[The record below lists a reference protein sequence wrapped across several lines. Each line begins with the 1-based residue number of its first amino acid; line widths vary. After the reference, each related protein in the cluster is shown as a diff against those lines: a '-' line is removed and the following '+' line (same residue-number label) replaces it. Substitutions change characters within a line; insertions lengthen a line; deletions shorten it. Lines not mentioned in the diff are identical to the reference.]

1 MNSHI
6 AWVEKYRPSYM
17 TDIIG
22 HSDILNILKALIQND
37 NLINLIFS
45 GPSGTGKTSLVRV
58 IVNEYYGS
66 NAYYNVLELNA
77 SDERG
82 IETVRNR
89 IKQFVNNDNIS
100 QNTNTPYKLPK
111 LVILDEFDA
120 MTMDAQ
126 LILTSIMDYSFENA
140 KFIFICNYLH
150 KVIQPILS
158 RCISFRFL
166 PIEHQLIQRQLN
178 HIIRKENASVD
189 HEIVHKISSC
199 SSGDLR
205 KAINTLQS
213 VCMIDTIQTV
223 DDFCNLQ
230 GMVSDN
236 EILNI
241 IHKINNE
248 SFEHTCNYVNTI
260 KTNDNFSIKDL
271 LQCIFD
277 KIRSQLQNKNIYF
290 TKINN
295 VNLKKLIHELQ
306 DLEETIS
313 ICIDSNTHL
322 YAFIGIFYKYI
333 T

>member
-22 HSDILNILKALIQND
+22 HTDILNILKALVQND
-37 NLINLIFS
+37 NMINLIFS

-89 IKQFVNNDNIS
+89 IKQFVNNENIS
-100 QNTNTPYKLPK
+100 QNTESPFKLPK

-166 PIEHQLIQRQLN
+166 PIGVPLIQRQLQ
-178 HIIRKENASVD
+178 HIVTKEQSD
-189 HEIVHKISSC
+189 ISDDIVKKIAES

-230 GMVSDN
+230 GMVSED
-236 EILNI
+236 EIVKI
-241 IHKINNE
+241 IHNINTQPFEYTCEYVTKI
-248 SFEHTCNYVNTI
+248 
-260 KTNDNFSIKDL
+260 KLKDNFSIKDL
-271 LQCIFD
+271 LQCMFD
-277 KIRSQLQNKNIYF
+277 KIRLQLQNKSNYF
-290 TKINN
+290 TKITNN
-295 VNLKKLIHELQ
+295 DLKRLIHELQ

>member
-6 AWVEKYRPSYM
+6 AWVEKFRPSYM

-58 IVNEYYGS
+58 IINEYYGM

-166 PIEHQLIQRQLN
+166 PIENQLIQRQLT
-178 HIIRKENASVD
+178 HIINKENASVD
-189 HEIVHKISSC
+189 HEIIQKISSC

-230 GMVSDN
+230 GMVSYN

-241 IHKINNE
+241 INKINNE
-248 SFEHTCNYVNTI
+248 SFEHTCDYVNTI

-277 KIRSQLQNKNIYF
+277 KIRLQLQNRTIYF

-295 VNLKKLIHELQ
+295 VNLKKLINELQ

>member
-1 MNSHI
+1 
-6 AWVEKYRPSYM
+6 M

-58 IVNEYYGS
+58 IINEYYGM

-166 PIEHQLIQRQLN
+166 PIENQLIQRQLT
-178 HIIRKENASVD
+178 HIINKENASVD
-189 HEIVHKISSC
+189 HEIIQKISSC

-230 GMVSDN
+230 GMVSYN

-241 IHKINNE
+241 INKINNE
-248 SFEHTCNYVNTI
+248 SFEHTCDYVNTI

-277 KIRSQLQNKNIYF
+277 KIRLQLQNRTIYF

-295 VNLKKLIHELQ
+295 VNLKKLINELQ